1 MQHVQRKKINDILGF
16 CSQNYEA
23 TLSLFLFIDFNT
35 SIVGHFHY
43 EQMLVNLCTVNLKH
57 MKRLI
62 PISGIYVGMFGRT
75 DECYPNDT
83 QYIQVLQHFRENDL
97 TLYQGN
103 IFITHHDFEEP
114 AYSNFHKGDIMYV
127 SAAVS
132 LPA

>member
-1 MQHVQRKKINDILGF
+1 MYFKNGLIKSLPRKSWDYSKHVACIKKKINDILGF

-83 QYIQVLQHFRENDL
+83 QYI
-97 TLYQGN
+97 
-103 IFITHHDFEEP
+103 
-114 AYSNFHKGDIMYV
+114 
-127 SAAVS
+127 
-132 LPA
+132 